1 MTANAPPTLTLTALP
16 GIPLVEPGDDIAA
29 FIVQALDEAGIA
41 LAPDDIM
48 VVAQKIVSKAEGRFV
63 FLDEVEASE
72 AAQQLAALTGKAARY
87 LQVVLDEAVRVE
99 RARRG
104 VIVTETTG
112 GWVVANSAVDRSNVS
127 QEGGERLL
135 LLPADPD
142 GSARR
147 LRKAIA
153 ARTGQR
159 VAIIISDSHG
169 RPFRLGAVGVAIG
182 VAGLPPLTDLRG
194 QPDLFGYELQS
205 TIMAT
210 ADEIAAAASLLQ
222 GQTTQRSPVVHLRG
236 LRLPTD
242 DEATARWL
250 QRPRDEDM
258 FRAGWVNPTPGEEA

>member
-1 MTANAPPTLTLTALP
+1 MASPFSHPILQQPGPTTHDSERAPTLTLTALP

-127 QEGGERLL
+127 QEGVNGCFCS
-135 LLPADPD
+135 LPIPMGRRGGCARPSPRGR
-142 GSARR
+142 GSGSRSSS
-147 LRKAIA
+147 AIA
-153 ARTGQR
+153 TGAR
-159 VAIIISDSHG
+159 SD
-169 RPFRLGAVGVAIG
+169 
-182 VAGLPPLTDLRG
+182 
-194 QPDLFGYELQS
+194 
-205 TIMAT
+205 
-210 ADEIAAAASLLQ
+210 
-222 GQTTQRSPVVHLRG
+222 
-236 LRLPTD
+236 
-242 DEATARWL
+242 
-250 QRPRDEDM
+250 
-258 FRAGWVNPTPGEEA
+258 